1 MVDAGGLSV
10 AGMRVF
16 LAGAGGVA
24 FELPERAAR
33 WGLMARVLA
42 AVEYA
47 ALGKGDKGVVRR
59 YLERVTGLKR
69 AQVTRLIGR
78 WRRERELRPPEV
90 RRECFP
96 RRYGR
101 AKFERLAGISVG
113 HICNLR
119 KTKLYRSR
127 RVVVER
133 TAPQRSAHGA
143 SPLYGTGSVT
153 TWSRISPAWTACSE
167 PSRTRHAR
175 ALLDELFSQDRAARA
190 RPGAIHGSLGLKI
203 R

>member
-1 MVDAGGLSV
+1 MGPMMVDAGGLSV

-42 AVEYA
+42 RADYA

-78 WRRERELRPPEV
+78 WRRAHELRPAEV

-101 AKFERLAGISVG
+101 ADIELLARVDEAHEGLSGASVRRVLQREFEVYGRAEFERLAGISVG
-113 HICNLR
+113 HIYNLR

-133 TAPQRSAHGA
+133 TAPQR
-143 SPLYGTGSVT
+143 
-153 TWSRISPAWTACSE
+153 
-167 PSRTRHAR
+167 
-175 ALLDELFSQDRAARA
+175 RAAWA
-190 RPGAIHGSLGLKI
+190 
-203 R
+203 